1 VSTDPLRNLLAERAL
16 DVETDRPERVREVH
30 ERVSATRRR
39 RARSAG
45 VLAVAALAVVLTV
58 VVASLSDGG
67 RAARPAPVIDP
78 TPSPTAT
85 ATTKVPSTSR
95 LRSGVEVVEPEIR
108 PRDVQGEQLV
118 GHLSTTDSPGRTSEL
133 RTVLSVTTYDYRW
146 ETFCTG
152 APDAWFLLS
161 IGDGGGSY
169 GRCDGARPRPFPPPA
184 RPAGLPLRQSPPV
197 PDDVNVRM
205 LLTSRNPW
213 PFLNQSCTSSPELPV
228 CDAIEASRLADRG
241 PAEFGFAVYEH
252 NPPVVASFLG
262 MGVSALAMTT
272 DGQYLFSHGV
282 AAASGSPELVV
293 DLPASERARIVQ
305 AVTDAEAMMR
315 CLRRATGTPEFR
327 QCHELKVGLWVDDRR
342 VNGPGHFSRDPSEV
356 LSPGRHRVRLAVVGG
371 DPGLIDFGVLVFEE
385 RP

>member
-1 VSTDPLRNLLAERAL
+1 MSTDPLRNLLAERAL

-146 ETFCTG
+146 ESFCTG

-169 GRCDGARPRPFPPPA
+169 GRCDGARPRAFPPPA
-184 RPAGLPLRQSPPV
+184 SPAGLPLRLGPPV
-197 PDDVNVRM
+197 ADDVEVRM

-213 PFLNQSCTSSPELPV
+213 PFLNRSCTSSPGLPV
-228 CDAIEASRLADRG
+228 CDEIEASRLADRG
-241 PAEFGFAVYEH
+241 PAEFGFAVYE
-252 NPPVVASFLG
+252 NDAPVVASFLG
-262 MGVSALAMTT
+262 VGVSALAMDV
-272 DGQYLFSHGV
+272 DGPYLFSHGV
-282 AAASGSPELVV
+282 AAPSGSPELVV
-293 DLPASERARIVQ
+293 DLPANGRTRIVQ
-305 AVTDAEAMMR
+305 AVTGAELMER
-315 CLRRATGTPEFR
+315 CLRRATSTPEFQR
-327 QCHELKVGLWVDDRR
+327 CHEVRVGLWVDDRLFE
-342 VNGPGHFSRDPSEV
+342 GPGHFSRDPSAK

-385 RP
+385 RR